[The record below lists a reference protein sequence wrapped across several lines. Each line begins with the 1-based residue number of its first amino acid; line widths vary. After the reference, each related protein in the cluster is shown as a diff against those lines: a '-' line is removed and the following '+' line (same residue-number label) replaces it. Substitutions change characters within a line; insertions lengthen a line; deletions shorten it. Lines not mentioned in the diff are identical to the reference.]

1 MLMTDVP
8 DLDPDAALARFRARL
23 AREGGARPSEGGA
36 RPSTGSRALGA
47 LASARWTRPLATAIG
62 AVAIVL
68 ALTVSGVADTIL
80 TVFEPKRIVTVQ
92 VDPRQLGAV
101 PDPSAYGT
109 LTWVARPEWHRV
121 PDRAAAAAELGA
133 APLAPASLPA
143 GIPSTPQ
150 FVAIGATKAT
160 FQFDEAKAKA
170 AAATSGRTA
179 PVPPAIAATIL
190 TLTGGPA
197 VVQRYGGTEGTA
209 GQGAVG
215 MAALAGGVIVV
226 QAKAPLVT
234 SNGATVD
241 ELRDFAL
248 SQPGMPPALAA
259 QIRAI
264 GDPVGTLLVPIGVDP
279 KGSKTVTVRGTQGYL
294 IGDGTGLGSAVLWLE
309 KGYVVGVAGPLKE
322 GELLALANGL
332 R

>member
-8 DLDPDAALARFRARL
+8 DMDPDAALARFRARI
-23 AREGGARPSEGGA
+23 AREGGARPSLW
-36 RPSTGSRALGA
+36 RRALGA
-47 LASARWTRPLATAIG
+47 SAAAGWSRPLAAATG
-62 AVAIVL
+62 AVVIVL

-80 TVFEPKRIVTVQ
+80 TVFEPQRIVTVQ

-121 PDRAAAAAELGA
+121 ADRAAAAAELGA
-133 APLAPASLPA
+133 APLAPAALPA
-143 GIPSTPQ
+143 GIPSTPE

-179 PVPPAIAATIL
+179 PAMPAAIAATTL

-197 VVQRYGGTEGTA
+197 VVQRYGGTEGAAT
-209 GQGAVG
+209 QGTPSVATP
-215 MAALAGGVIVV
+215 AGGVIVV

-241 ELRDFAL
+241 ELREFAL

-264 GDPVGTLLVPIGVDP
+264 GDPVGTLLVPIGIDP
-279 KGSKTVTVRGTQGYL
+279 KGSKSVTVRGTQGYL
-294 IGDGTGLGSAVLWLE
+294 IGDGTGIGTAVLWLE